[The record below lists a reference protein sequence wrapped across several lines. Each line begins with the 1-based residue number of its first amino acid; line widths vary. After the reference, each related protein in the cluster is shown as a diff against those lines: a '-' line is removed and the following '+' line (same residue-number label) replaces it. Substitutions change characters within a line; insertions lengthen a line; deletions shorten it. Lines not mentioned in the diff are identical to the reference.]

1 MTFVCFH
8 SWNRIFDKTFFRLKT
23 EIKIKTLI
31 LIIFVLFLFCKKRA
45 FTATSIACIYLMNLH
60 SLMTTKLISTYQWWS
75 VGHPEENVS
84 MRFME
89 LLIRSLV
96 TIASCFSGNGKR
108 ANFVQSF
115 AVIERMTARFNWIAG
130 AIGSLLLFGFMFL
143 TFGVLTTKFTLF
155 EIVLRERLA
164 MNPIYP
170 SYFWWKDPEP
180 EVLLKLYVFN
190 ITNSAE
196 FIAGTDKKL
205 KLQEIGPITFQEIL
219 QHKDVVFHSE
229 NSTLSYTATR
239 HIVFKESANVK
250 GILNQ
255 TVTIPNMASLSGCSF
270 VADSFLLKRLYNGA
284 LIAYNTQ
291 PVVTTTIYNYFFNL
305 TEPVL

>member
-1 MTFVCFH
+1 
-8 SWNRIFDKTFFRLKT
+8 
-23 EIKIKTLI
+23 
-31 LIIFVLFLFCKKRA
+31 
-45 FTATSIACIYLMNLH
+45 
-60 SLMTTKLISTYQWWS
+60 
-75 VGHPEENVS
+75 
-84 MRFME
+84 
-89 LLIRSLV
+89 
-96 TIASCFSGNGKR
+96 
-108 ANFVQSF
+108 
-115 AVIERMTARFNWIAG
+115 
-130 AIGSLLLFGFMFL
+130 MFL

-155 EIVLRERLA
+155 EIVLRERLQ
-164 MNPIYP
+164 MSTIYP
-170 SYFWWKDPEP
+170 SYFWWKEPEP

-205 KLQEIGPITFQEIL
+205 KLQEIGPVTFQEIL

-229 NSTLSYTATR
+229 NSTLSYTVLR

-270 VADSFLLKRLYNGA
+270 VADSFIKRNAFNLA
-284 LIAYNTQ
+284 LIAHNTK
-291 PVVTTTIYNYFFNL
+291 PVITTTIYNYFFNL